1 MPVVSSSELSQR
13 RQEILDGAR
22 RCFAEHGYEGATV
35 RRLEETIGKSR
46 GGDFSSFWG

>member
-13 RQEILDGAR
+13 RQELLDGAR

-35 RRLEETIGKSR
+35 RRLEETISVGA
-46 GGDFSSFWG
+46 GGCGADG

>member
-22 RCFAEHGYEGATV
+22 RCFAEHGYE
-35 RRLEETIGKSR
+35 
-46 GGDFSSFWG
+46 